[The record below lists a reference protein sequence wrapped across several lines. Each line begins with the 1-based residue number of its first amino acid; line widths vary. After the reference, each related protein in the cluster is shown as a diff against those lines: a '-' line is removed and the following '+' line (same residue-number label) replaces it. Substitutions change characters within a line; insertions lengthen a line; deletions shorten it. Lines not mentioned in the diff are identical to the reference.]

1 MNAEQWLTE
10 LAGEL
15 RRQGFDPGHVVA
27 EAAGHLRDSGQPP
40 LRAFGPPEAYA
51 AAVADSLRG
60 SDGPPVRRPRA
71 GSVRLDV
78 RAVSKR
84 YGRRTVLRDVDLR
97 VHEGEVAA
105 IVGANGCGKST
116 LLRIC
121 AGLLSPDRG
130 EVRVHGS
137 VGYCPQDGGTCDLL
151 TADEHFVLVGAGR
164 DLSRAT
170 ARRDGRAHAAA
181 LDWRPAGAGVAR
193 HLSGGTRQKL
203 NLVMAGIGE
212 PDVLLLDEPYQ
223 GFDRGTY
230 LDFWQQVWRW
240 RDAGKAVVVVT
251 HLLGALD
258 EVDTVLDLTPLDL
271 TRHREAAG

>member
-1 MNAEQWLTE
+1 VNTEQWLTA

-15 RRQGFDPGHVVA
+15 RRYGLDPGHVVQ

-40 LRAFGPPEAYA
+40 HRAFGTPEAYA

-60 SDGPPVRRPRA
+60 AGPPVRRPPGA
-71 GSVRLDV
+71 VRLDV

-84 YGRRTVLRDVDLR
+84 YGRRPVLRDVHLR
-97 VHEGEVAA
+97 VREGEVAA
-105 IVGANGCGKST
+105 VVGANGCGKST

-121 AGLLSPDRG
+121 AGLISPDRG
-130 EVRVHGS
+130 EVRLHGS
-137 VGYCPQDGGTCDLL
+137 VGYCPQDAGTCDLL

-164 DLSRAT
+164 DLSRAA

-181 LDWRPAGAGVAR
+181 LDWRPAGAGMAR
-193 HLSGGTRQKL
+193 QLSGGTRQKL

-212 PDVLLLDEPYQ
+212 PDILLLDEPYQ

-258 EVDTVLDLTPLDL
+258 EVDTVLDLTPQ
-271 TRHREAAG
+271 REVAG